1 MARRRTLARA
11 GVTVAALLSPATL
24 AQSFSDLEGR
34 LRDHPALEAMHHS
47 AHADRD
53 RAVAA
58 YALPDPVF
66 SFGVGNFPL
75 FAPSFD
81 RYLPTNKSVGV
92 RQTFPA
98 RAKREAAAREARHR
112 ARETEA
118 MREARYAGLRAE
130 LISLLVH
137 KRRIARQRAL
147 AGEQS
152 ALYDELARV
161 VEAEIDAGR
170 PAVFRLAEIEAE
182 RVGVARLLVGLDG
195 EEGGIDARLVD
206 LVGDVPTTGPP
217 PVESVAWTGDF
228 GVFHAVRVA
237 AATISVAA
245 ARVAAAEASW
255 QPEWGLQLTYQQ
267 REDGR
272 GGTGST
278 FAGDDWVSGMVTFT
292 VPLWAERSQEPRFRA
307 AAAERNAA
315 RSEYLAVARNALAQY
330 RSHAAVRRAANAA
343 VEVIERKIAAVED
356 EVASR
361 LTTYESGA
369 GDYSPIV
376 DGEIAILALRAEIA
390 GEEAAAAAAAAR
402 MNGLLAAP

>member
-1 MARRRTLARA
+1 MARRRTLATA
-11 GVTVAALLSPATL
+11 GVMVAALLSPATL
-24 AQSFSDLEGR
+24 AQSFADLERR

-66 SFGVGNFPL
+66 SLGVGSFPI
-75 FAPSFD
+75 FRPSFD
-81 RYLPTNKSVGV
+81 RYLPTNKSIGV
-92 RQTFPA
+92 RQTFPGRA
-98 RAKREAAAREARHR
+98 RQDAAAREARHR
-112 ARETEA
+112 ARETDA
-118 MREARYAGLRAE
+118 VREARYAALRGE
-130 LISLLVH
+130 LIGLLVH

-147 AGEQS
+147 AGERS
-152 ALYDELARV
+152 ARYDELARI

-170 PAVFRLAEIEAE
+170 PAVFRLAEIEGQ
-182 RVGVARLLVGLDG
+182 RIGVARLFVELDG
-195 EEGGIDARLVD
+195 EEAGIDARLVE
-206 LVGDVPTTGPP
+206 LVGDVPTTGAPP
-217 PVESVAWTGDF
+217 FEPVRWTGDF

-245 ARVAAAEASW
+245 ARVAAAEAAW
-255 QPEWGLQLTYQQ
+255 RPEWGVQLTYQQ

-272 GGTGST
+272 GGPGSAH
-278 FAGDDWVSGMVTFT
+278 AGDDWVSGMVTFT
-292 VPLWAERSQEPRFRA
+292 VPLWAERSQGPRFRA

-330 RSHAAVRRAANAA
+330 RSHAAVRKAANAA

-390 GEEAAAAAAAAR
+390 GEEARAAAATAS